1 MGLRIACREARSA
14 FGSGM
19 RNAACFGLSAVL
31 AVTLAYPVAGAS
43 GQAFANEEQRV
54 ADAPQKVVTG
64 TLTAIDSSL
73 ADGGFLVGTVRDFD
87 VVDAFKP
94 LSDAEHENWG
104 EQWES
109 EGFNS
114 RANSTNYSV
123 SSSDPTVATIEVVHS
138 EGGRTLGSFHVEA
151 KSVGRASF
159 TIQYHYEGRYAT
171 YEAEQTID
179 VVVTSESNPI
189 TAIACDNTFEL
200 FTIGKCAI
208 CGEPHPNME
217 NTVIPVTVTAQ
228 DPSKPYTSDQIIT
241 VESSDSN
248 IINAWGD
255 TCPDGGGAF
264 HAHVIANAVG
274 KATVTLSVTSSEGG
288 EAVVSA
294 TIEVVSTDMGAPK
307 MIVEDNQTKAFALDD
322 LWIFRSFLTDSLVSY
337 GGRSPQGW
345 WPYCTNLEDF
355 DGFKGTVNGKEV
367 TVLSAESDNDAIAAV
382 GGNGAEE
389 GHRLVF
395 SQAGTVHVTYKDI
408 WGNEEIVT
416 VTGVSREAEA
426 KKLSLSESEITVK
439 QGEMIDLQKLVQGLE
454 KLDPSVT
461 LGESLMFRSDNG
473 DIASVEW
480 RQEADG
486 HGQVSWLTA
495 KKEGDVTVKVGLR
508 KSAQPPLNNELA
520 TAPIVEFGTLTVHV
534 VADEAPDVPAS
545 GISLDKEAATIV
557 GAQSTKLT
565 ATVAPE
571 GASDKSVTWS
581 SSDKAVA
588 TVDGAGNVTAVGK
601 GEAVIT
607 ATTADGK
614 HAATCAITVCNP
626 ITRVELEK
634 SISLIKGSST
644 TLEATLAGDLPGEL
658 DTPKTLSWWTGN
670 ESVASVSGDGAKATV
685 TALKSGLGSV
695 RLVVQTETRVD
706 NDTMLNSLFTRD
718 CVVTVT
724 NPATSISLSDTAVT
738 TTVGDDPHTL
748 KATVAPVDADGAV
761 AWSSSDTNVATVDAN
776 GLVTVKAAGSA
787 TITATAGTV
796 SAACKLTVNSRQIT
810 AAPQESGFA
819 ATVIVS
825 DAETARVLD
834 KYANEGVNLVVES
847 ITELTEPAKAAI
859 EKLTESGSKV
869 ADTFDIRFEKD
880 NGDTIVLSTDK
891 DGKVTLTVKVALTG
905 SMRALLNQGM
915 ALKVHY
921 VGPDGT
927 IEEKQ
932 TWVEGDS
939 LYFVTEHFSDYVVMG
954 VPQDQKGEKP
964 ATTPA
969 SLPGTSTDGDGKTLA
984 ATGDASASLLAT
996 LSAAALIACCG
1007 VVIAVRKRRTER

>member
-1 MGLRIACREARSA
+1 
-14 FGSGM
+14 M
-19 RNAACFGLSAVL
+19 RNAACAALSAVL

-43 GQAFANEEQRV
+43 GQAFADEEQEV
-54 ADAPQKVVTG
+54 ASEGSQKVVTG

-109 EGFNS
+109 ESFNS

-138 EGGRTLGSFHVEA
+138 ESGRTLGSFHAEA

-159 TIQYHYEGRYAT
+159 TIQYHYEGQHAT
-171 YEAEQTID
+171 YEAEQTIE
-179 VVVTSESNPI
+179 VVVTSDSNPI
-189 TAIACDNTFEL
+189 TAIACDDAFEL
-200 FTIGKCAI
+200 STIGKCAI
-208 CGEPHPNME
+208 CGEPHPNRE
-217 NTVIPVTVTAQ
+217 NTVIPVAVTAQ

-248 IINAWGD
+248 IISAWGD
-255 TCPDGGGAF
+255 TCSDGGGAF

-274 KATVTLSVTSSEGG
+274 KATVTLSVASSVGG
-288 EAVVSA
+288 EAAVSA

-307 MIVEDNQTKAFALDD
+307 MIVEDNRTKAFALDD
-322 LWIFRSFLTDSLVSY
+322 LWIFRSFLTDALVSY

-439 QGEMIDLQKLVQGLE
+439 QGETIDLQKLVQGLE
-454 KLDPSVT
+454 RLDPSVT
-461 LGESLMFRSDNG
+461 LGESLIFRSDDG
-473 DIASVEW
+473 DIASAEW
-480 RQEADG
+480 RQDADG

-495 KKEGDVTVKVGLR
+495 KKEGDVTVKAGLR
-508 KSAQPPLNNELA
+508 KSAQPPLNSELA
-520 TAPIVEFGTLTVHV
+520 TAPIVEFGALTVHV
-534 VADEAPDVPAS
+534 VANEAPVVPAT

-557 GAQSTKLT
+557 GAKSTKLA
-565 ATVAPE
+565 ATVVPE
-571 GASDKSVTWS
+571 SASNKSVMWA
-581 SSDKAVA
+581 SSDEAVA
-588 TVDGAGNVTAVGK
+588 TVGADGTVTAIRK
-601 GEAVIT
+601 GEATIT

-626 ITRVELEK
+626 ITHVELKK
-634 SISLIKGSST
+634 STSLIKGTSE
-644 TLEATLAGDLPGEL
+644 TLEATLTGDLPGEL
-658 DTPKTLSWWTGN
+658 DTPKTLSWHSGD
-670 ESVASVSGDGAKATV
+670 EGVVSVSGEGAKATV
-685 TALKSGLGSV
+685 TALKSGSGSV

-718 CVVTVT
+718 CVVTVA
-724 NPATSISLSDTAVT
+724 NPATSIMLSDASATV
-738 TTVGDDPHTL
+738 TVGHDPIAL
-748 KATVAPVDADGAV
+748 KAEVTPSDADGAIT
-761 AWSSSDTNVATVDAN
+761 WSSSDTKVATVDAN
-776 GLVTVKAAGSA
+776 GMVTVKAAGST
-787 TITATAGTV
+787 TITAKCGSV
-796 SAACKLTVNSRQIT
+796 SATCKLTVNSRQIT
-810 AAPQESGFA
+810 VAPQESGFA
-819 ATVIVS
+819 ASVIVS
-825 DAETARVLD
+825 DADTARALD
-834 KYANEGVNLVVES
+834 KYADEGVNLVVES
-847 ITELTEPAKAAI
+847 IAELTEPAKAAI
-859 EKLTESGSKV
+859 EKLTESGSKI

-880 NGDTIVLSTDK
+880 NGDTIVLSADK

-927 IEEKQ
+927 VEEKR

-964 ATTPA
+964 ATVPA
-969 SLPGTSTDGDGKTLA
+969 SLPGGSAKGGETLA
-984 ATGDASASLLAT
+984 ATGDASAPLLAV

-1007 VVIAVRKRRTER
+1007 VVIAVRKRKTER